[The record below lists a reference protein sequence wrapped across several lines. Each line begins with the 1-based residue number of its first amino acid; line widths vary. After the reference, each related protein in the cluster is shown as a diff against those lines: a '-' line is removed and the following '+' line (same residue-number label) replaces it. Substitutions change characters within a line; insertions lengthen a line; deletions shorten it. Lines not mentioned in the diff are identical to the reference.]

1 MTYIKML
8 VFNIHDASAN
18 GWLNAAFVQ
27 SNSGHSHNGVVNLI
41 CWDHDCCTRDF
52 LGMCMQKWL
61 FFCSQKT
68 WLLNNLANVC
78 LLAVQYVP
86 SRSDEQFHGR
96 MVSCPGN
103 QWKLY
108 YLLTHYCSVQID
120 IGFLCLEIKER
131 PFLYAMAIS
140 FVVCQG
146 RDVKSICDKGR
157 RNLL

>member
-1 MTYIKML
+1 MTYIKIL
-8 VFNIHDASAN
+8 AFNIHDASTN

-27 SNSGHSHNGVVNLI
+27 SNSGHWHNWVVNLI
-41 CWDHDCCTRDF
+41 CWDHDRCTRDF

-78 LLAVQYVP
+78 LLAVQCVP

-103 QWKLY
+103 QWKLLFFANSLLFCTDRY
-108 YLLTHYCSVQID
+108 RLFVSRNKRKTIFVCHGHFFCRVSGKRCEVYLW
-120 IGFLCLEIKER
+120 
-131 PFLYAMAIS
+131 
-140 FVVCQG
+140 
-146 RDVKSICDKGR
+146 
-157 RNLL
+157 